1 MSSLIT
7 IRGLRKVY
15 RMGDENVHALAGVD
29 LDFNKGEFVAILG
42 PSGSGKST
50 LMHILGFMDTPTEG
64 SILFEGQEVAKLD
77 ADKRAWYRSNRVG
90 FVFQSFNLLP
100 RLTVLENVA
109 LPLLYRENSDP
120 AANEAAAK
128 IALERV
134 GMSHRL
140 DHRPSQL
147 SGGERQRVAIARAI
161 VGTPAII
168 FADEPTGNLDVKNV
182 SRILDLLA
190 SLIKEGITV
199 VLVTHDL
206 SVADHAHRVI
216 SMRSGS
222 VQEDRSQEARSR

>member
-1 MSSLIT
+1 MGSLAT
-7 IRGLRKVY
+7 IRGLRKTYV
-15 RMGDENVHALAGVD
+15 MGDEAVRALDGVD
-29 LDFNKGEFVAILG
+29 LDFDRGEYVAILG

-64 SILFEGQEVAKLD
+64 SILFEGEEVAGLG
-77 ADKRAWYRSNRVG
+77 ADRRAWYRSNRVG

-100 RLTVLENVA
+100 RLSVLENVA
-109 LPLLYRENSDP
+109 LPLLYREDYTED
-120 AANEAAAK
+120 AREEAAK
-128 IALERV
+128 VALERV

-140 DHRPSQL
+140 SHRPTQL

-161 VGTPAII
+161 VARPAIV

-182 SRILDLLA
+182 DRILDLLG

-206 SVADHAHRVI
+206 SVAEKAHRVI
-216 SMRSGS
+216 SMRSGL
-222 VQEDRSQEARSR
+222 VQEDRAR